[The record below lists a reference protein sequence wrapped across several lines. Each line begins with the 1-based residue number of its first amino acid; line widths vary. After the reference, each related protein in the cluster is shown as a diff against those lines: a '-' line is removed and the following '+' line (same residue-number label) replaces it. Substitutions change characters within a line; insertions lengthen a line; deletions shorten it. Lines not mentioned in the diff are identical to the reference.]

1 MSQASLGTLPFPY
14 TTLTPPWRLFFFN
27 CYTTVHPQP
36 LTMQNVGQAMPDRP
50 YKLVKQSPTTPYVSH
65 RGSRAAVAKYAYPA
79 THFVAN

>member
-1 MSQASLGTLPFPY
+1 
-14 TTLTPPWRLFFFN
+14 
-27 CYTTVHPQP
+27 
-36 LTMQNVGQAMPDRP
+36 MQNVGQAMPDRP